1 MLLNKVFKN
10 PYKNGGLS
18 GYHHENKTTSTNRW
32 ELTVVSLWFSNRFE
46 HAEKTG
52 LNRSFFSAVSPMK
65 TKAKTPVFE
74 AKKTGPHRL
83 PKIETVLRVPQ
94 YRNTGNETGG
104 WWDLTS
110 DKSTFKNN
118 TKGLAQYSIYL
129 RALNA
134 LISVLLALSLA
145 GDFSR
150 LAEQTRSRQ
159 TTRARAGL
167 RQVNGLRFNPVQA
180 GPNRPSKVVQSSPQ
194 RTCLTCHV
202 ENSGGSL

>member
-1 MLLNKVFKN
+1 MRRVKILFNKVFKN

-94 YRNTGNETGG
+94 CRNTGNETGG

-129 RALNA
+129 RALM
-134 LISVLLALSLA
+134 LLSRSCWLSHWPVT
-145 GDFSR
+145 SR
-150 LAEQTRSRQ
+150 DWQ
-159 TTRARAGL
+159 
-167 RQVNGLRFNPVQA
+167 
-180 GPNRPSKVVQSSPQ
+180 NRPDQDRRRGLGPDYGRSTACGLILFKLV
-194 RTCLTCHV
+194 RIGLAR
-202 ENSGGSL
+202 